1 MTDPAEQSQIVLWAV
16 NVTMALTVLGLVF
29 SFVRLVRGPS
39 LPDRVVSVD
48 LITVLAVAIAGL
60 LAITHTEPDFLDI
73 AVALALVAFLAT
85 VAFAWYAERI
95 NELRK
100 REREELRKRER
111 EAARRVDETDDG

>member
-1 MTDPAEQSQIVLWAV
+1 MTDPEVQSQVVLWAV
-16 NVTMALTVLGLVF
+16 NVTMTLTVLGLVCA
-29 SFVRLVRGPS
+29 FVRLIRGPS

-85 VAFAWYAERI
+85 IAFAWYAERI
-95 NELRK
+95 S
-100 REREELRKRER
+100 ELRKRER
-111 EAARRVDETDDG
+111 EAPERAEEPDGR

>member
-1 MTDPAEQSQIVLWAV
+1 VTDPGAQSPIVEWAV
-16 NVTMALTVLGLVF
+16 NVTMTLTVLGLVF
-29 SFVRLVRGPS
+29 AFVRLIRGPS

-85 VAFAWYAERI
+85 VAFAWYAERST
-95 NELRK
+95 ELLNRD
-100 REREELRKRER
+100 RGAAERAE
-111 EAARRVDETDDG
+111 ETDGR

>member
-1 MTDPAEQSQIVLWAV
+1 MTDPEAQSQIVAWAV
-16 NVTMALTVLGLVF
+16 NVTMVLTVAGLVC

-48 LITVLAVAIAGL
+48 LITVLAVAVAGL

-85 VAFAWYAERI
+85 VAFAWYAERAT
-95 NELRK
+95 ELLNRD
-100 REREELRKRER
+100 R
-111 EAARRVDETDDG
+111 EAAERAEETDGG